1 MIILRPSLLVTTF
14 IMAAVAGAIWIV
26 GQLRQYTAYQRIG
39 VSLLVARLTFRFSN
53 AAVLI

>member
-1 MIILRPSLLVTTF
+1 MIILRPSLSVTTF